1 MQETLPTV
9 PLRERIG
16 QFASFIGF
24 SALIL
29 ALVGWLW
36 QGGLTPVI
44 FALLGA
50 GVVGLILWVS
60 LAPREA
66 RAILTG
72 RQLRYGTGA
81 ILSSLLLIGFVVSVY
96 LMVQRSAITLDMTD
110 RRDYTLSNATL
121 TMLRDVNRP
130 IQITGF
136 YSPQLLISQELDDQ
150 IFRLYE
156 AETAGLITRRYYD
169 PAQEPALAAAFG
181 VEIDGAVFVSYFT
194 ADGQIDYTTL
204 VPVIRQTTVERDTTV
219 SLSRLLARD
228 RFRVYFERGFSNI
241 DPQDNGQSGLTEV
254 IISLE
259 QNGIRTTPIDFTQ
272 LIQQNGLIPLDA
284 SAVVL
289 TRSNTDYPPQVI
301 AILNEYLQRGGSLL
315 ILTDALFTPAPLL
328 TQNGEFNR
336 YLWENF
342 GIRALDAVVV
352 DAVASGQTQLDVG
365 SFAVFPDLE
374 IGSRLNTDANTVTQF
389 RLIRAIEVNRDSP
402 PVPNGQVIASSTQS
416 YGETDFI
423 TLSTTGQTT
432 YNAGQDLNGPFTL
445 MAWAR
450 DDVTGAKILL
460 AGDSDFITNGQVY
473 SPYGNAILFADS
485 IAWLT
490 GYSEQI
496 SIEIDAQVSGLP
508 LMFISASMLDTI
520 GFLTQVLMPGL
531 ALFLGVVIWIRRRQ
545 R

>member
-1 MQETLPTV
+1 MQETVSSV

-16 QFASFIGF
+16 QFASGIG
-24 SALIL
+24 SGALIL

-36 QGGLTPVI
+36 QGGFTPVI
-44 FALLGA
+44 GALLGV
-50 GVVGLILWVS
+50 GIVGLILWIS
-60 LAPREA
+60 LSPREA
-66 RAILTG
+66 RALLTG
-72 RQLRYGTGA
+72 RQVRYGTGA
-81 ILSSLLLIGFVVSVY
+81 ILSSLVLIGFIVSVY
-96 LMVQRSAITLDMTD
+96 LVVQRSALTLDMTD

-121 TMLRDVNRP
+121 TMLEDVTRS

-156 AETAGLITRRYYD
+156 VETEGLITRRYYD
-169 PAQEPALAAAFG
+169 PQLEPALAAAFG
-181 VEIDGAVFVSYFT
+181 AEIDGAVFVSYLT
-194 ADGQIDYTTL
+194 ADGQVDYTTL
-204 VPVIRQTTVERDTTV
+204 VPISRQTTVERDTTV
-219 SLSRLLARD
+219 ALSRLLARD

-241 DPQDNGQSGLTEV
+241 DPQDTGQAGLTEV

-289 TRSNTDYPPQVI
+289 TRANTDYPPQVI
-301 AILNEYLQRGGSLL
+301 AILNDYLQRGGSLL
-315 ILTDALFTPAPLL
+315 IATDVLFTPAPLL

-336 YLWENF
+336 YLWDNF
-342 GIRALDAVVV
+342 GIRALDAAVV

-374 IGSRLNTDANTVTQF
+374 IGSRLNTDANTVAQF

-432 YNAGQDLNGPFTL
+432 YDSAQDLSGPFTL

-460 AGDSDFITNGQVY
+460 VGDSDFITNGQIY
-473 SPYGNAILFADS
+473 APYGNAILFADS

-490 GYSEQI
+490 GYADQI

-508 LMFISASMLDTI
+508 LMFISASMLDTV
-520 GFLTQVLMPGL
+520 GFITQVLMPGV
-531 ALFLGVVIWIRRRQ
+531 ALLLGVLVWVRRR
-545 R
+545 RR